1 MMTAMLLLT
10 LSFIKSYQI
19 IICKGPHDLQAIF
32 VMVYRYNWHT
42 IFDIS
47 LTIVLIESA
56 LDIF

>member
-1 MMTAMLLLT
+1 MLSSIFYL
-10 LSFIKSYQI
+10 IKSYQI

>member
-1 MMTAMLLLT
+1 MLLSIFYL
-10 LSFIKSYQI
+10 IKSYQI

-47 LTIVLIESA
+47 LAIVLIESA